1 MVLKSVD
8 DEAAGRPPRAAA
20 CPVCQSKRL
29 YYAFSIDGHRLERCA
44 DCCFML
50 LNPQPSDAEL
60 AAIYTDSYFLGD
72 GSAESKQ
79 RVSDM
84 KRATARR
91 YLDEVQRYRGNTGGR
106 LLEIGCGSG
115 DLLLEAHSGGY
126 EVTGVEISSAAAE
139 TARARVPDARVVC
152 AQPDTVELPRGS
164 FDVCMLCDVIEH
176 VRDPLRV
183 LEHLRELLKPDGVLY
198 IATPALDS
206 WSSRLLKNR
215 WMEFKVEHLS
225 LFRTATMQYLLYR
238 AGFGQVV
245 IGPGWKVLNL
255 GYVADH
261 FARYPVPV
269 VSSLVQVVARLTP
282 RPLRELNVPVVASG
296 MAVCARPA
304 TVVGRPKLSVIVP
317 AYNEAATFDALMRQL
332 VKKELPGMDVE
343 IIVVESNSNDGTRER
358 ALAYR
363 DHPRVRLVLEDR
375 PRGKGHAVRAGLDQA
390 TGDFILIQ
398 DADLEYDLHDYEA
411 LLEPLLHGRTMFVLG
426 ARHGGT
432 AWKMRQFAGQRM
444 LSGFFNLGHIFFTTL
459 VNVLFG
465 LRLKDPF
472 TMYKVFRRDCLAG
485 LTFACNRFDFDYELL
500 VKLVRK
506 GVRPLEVPVNYRSRS
521 FGEGKKV
528 SMIRDPLT
536 WLWALVRLR
545 LMKVDPLGDIA
556 REQARRADSLSA
568 REAA

>member
-1 MVLKSVD
+1 
-8 DEAAGRPPRAAA
+8 
-20 CPVCQSKRL
+20 
-29 YYAFSIDGHRLERCA
+29 
-44 DCCFML
+44 ML

-60 AAIYTDSYFLGD
+60 AAIYTDTYFLGD
-72 GSAESKQ
+72 GSADSKQ

-91 YLDEVQRYRGNTGGR
+91 YLDEVQRYRGSKGGR
-106 LLEIGCGSG
+106 LLEVGCGSG
-115 DLLLEAHSGGY
+115 DLLFEAHACGY

-139 TARARVPDARVVC
+139 TARSRVPAAHVVC
-152 AQPDTVELPRGS
+152 AQPDSVDLPRGS

-176 VRDPLRV
+176 VRNPLRV
-183 LEHLRELLKPDGVLY
+183 LQHLRELLKPDGVLY

-206 WSSRLLKNR
+206 WSSWLLKNR

-245 IGPGWKVLNL
+245 IGPGWKMLNL

-269 VSSLVQVVARLTP
+269 VSSFVQLVSRLTP
-282 RPLRELNVPVVASG
+282 RPLREMNVPVVASG
-296 MAVCARPA
+296 MAVCARAA
-304 TVVGRPKLSVIVP
+304 TVVVRPKLSVIVP
-317 AYNEAATFDALMRQL
+317 AYNETATFDALMRQL
-332 VKKELPGMDVE
+332 VNKELPGMDVE
-343 IIVVESNSNDGTRER
+343 IIVVESNSSDGTRER
-358 ALAYR
+358 ALNYR
-363 DHPRVRLVLEDR
+363 DHPRVRLILEDR
-375 PRGKGHAVRAGLDQA
+375 PQGKGHAVRAGLELA
-390 TGDFILIQ
+390 SGDFILIQ

-432 AWKMRQFAGQRM
+432 AWKMRQFAGQRL

-459 VNVLFG
+459 VNLLFG

-485 LTFACNRFDFDYELL
+485 LTFECNRFDFDYELL

-536 WLWALVRLR
+536 WLWALLRLR
-545 LMKVDPLGDIA
+545 LMQVDPLGDIA
-556 REQARRADSLSA
+556 REHARRAERGSM
-568 REAA
+568 RTAA